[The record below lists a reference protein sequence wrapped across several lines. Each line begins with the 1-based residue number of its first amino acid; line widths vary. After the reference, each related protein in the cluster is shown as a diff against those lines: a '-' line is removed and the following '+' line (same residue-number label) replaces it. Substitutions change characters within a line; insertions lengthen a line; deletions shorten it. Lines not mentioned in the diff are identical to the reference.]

1 MPAKR
6 VSPCVNMDSE
16 QKVERMFELEMRYKQ
31 AVHQADLLVR
41 EEDGR
46 RMKLHSMVLRDDNA
60 TLKDQ
65 ITYKDNRIKILVQQA
80 DDARHLIESI
90 QQHYARQEKQIQAQI
105 REIAHL
111 KEEIA
116 TFTSV
121 SQDSA
126 KILSEKLALTREV
139 AVLKPEI
146 EHLKSQLSH
155 QKDVL
160 SEKLALERQLN
171 TLEVELANEK
181 RALEKATQK
190 QERYIKEE
198 EELRRQ
204 VRELEKEL
212 NKERKPAQKGGDSQQ
227 QVKTLREQVATAE
240 KKFAAEKSKME
251 QAASA
256 QEEKSTEM
264 GEELE
269 QIKGKLAET
278 EKALA
283 AEKQAAQRKM
293 KNQETKASV
302 SEDELAV
309 LQEQIDELKQALAE
323 EKKDKERLRKKNQQ
337 AITEAEVRQA
347 ATDEKLDKFR
357 TMLHETKEELK
368 KCKADLEKA
377 REKAA
382 AALMTTTT
390 IPTKKA
396 AAKVAGKKRRA
407 DEVLLEETAMGT
419 PGAADRPKRPLKKR
433 GFDPSDMVQKS
444 TFSITPFLNKTL
456 NPEGTTNEDAPA
468 AAEGAAEGAAP
479 EAAPKP
485 TPAPAEDSLMELGDD
500 SVLAHLR
507 PTGNTPTDANV
518 TEQIDKAGGAETEV
532 GENSDKPEEKAKK
545 GRGKVKALKP
555 LAASVASKKGPI
567 KVPKLK
573 ISNVPPKPTEE
584 QDGASAP
591 AEPKQAE
598 TSKPAPKKKPELKP
612 KTKPSSSAPTSE
624 TEQQQPTASQQAA
637 PLQKKK
643 KRKLLGNTSK
653 TTLFDNDDEGERV
666 DTSILPGGKGKTATA
681 VTGKATAKRVVMGA
695 PGGVGVGKTMVG
707 KVHIAGGSKNPFGK
721 VDKFSPLKKDRRGA
735 NASFLH

>member
-1 MPAKR
+1 
-6 VSPCVNMDSE
+6 
-16 QKVERMFELEMRYKQ
+16 MRYKQ

-46 RMKLHSMVLRDDNA
+46 RMKLRSMVLRDDNA

-65 ITYKDNRIKILVQQA
+65 LAHKDNRIKILIQQA

-90 QQHYARQEKQIQAQI
+90 QQQCARQEKQIQAQI

-111 KEEIA
+111 KVGRCTRMLARKSRTNANATRQEEIA
-116 TFTSV
+116 AFSTV
-121 SQDSA
+121 SQDST

-160 SEKLALERQLN
+160 AEKLALERQLN

-181 RALEKATQK
+181 RAAEKAAQK
-190 QERYIKEE
+190 QERYVKEE
-198 EELRRQ
+198 EELRKQ
-204 VRELEKEL
+204 IRELEKEL
-212 NKERKPAQKGGDSQQ
+212 NKERKAAQKGGDSQQ
-227 QVKTLREQVATAE
+227 QVKALREQLATAE
-240 KKFAAEKSKME
+240 NKFASEKFKME
-251 QAASA
+251 QATKAE
-256 QEEKSTEM
+256 EEKSTKM
-264 GEELE
+264 EEEVE
-269 QIKGKLAET
+269 QLREKLAET
-278 EKALA
+278 EKALT
-283 AEKQAAQRKM
+283 AEKRAAQRKA

-302 SEDELAV
+302 SEDELAA
-309 LQEQIDELKQALAE
+309 LQEQMDELKQSLAE
-323 EKKDKERLRKKNQQ
+323 EKKDKERLRKENQQ
-337 AITEAEVRQA
+337 AITEAEARQA
-347 ATDEKLDKFR
+347 ATDAKLDKFR
-357 TMLHETKEELK
+357 TKLQETKEELRT
-368 KCKADLEKA
+368 CKADLEKA
-377 REKAA
+377 REKATK
-382 AALMTTTT
+382 AALALVTSTTT

-407 DEVLLEETAMGT
+407 DEVLLEDTALGT

-456 NPEGTTNEDAPA
+456 NPDGTTNEDAPA
-468 AAEGAAEGAAP
+468 ESAAEI

-507 PTGNTPTDANV
+507 PTGNTPTEAKV
-518 TEQIDKAGGAETEV
+518 TEQIEKAGGGAPETE
-532 GENSDKPEEKAKK
+532 GGDENNSKPEEKAKK
-545 GRGKVKALKP
+545 GRGKVKALRP
-555 LAASVASKKGPI
+555 LAASAASKKGPI
-567 KVPKLK
+567 KVPKLR
-573 ISNVPPKPTEE
+573 ISKVPPKPTEE
-584 QDGASAP
+584 E
-591 AEPKQAE
+591 AEPEPEA
-598 TSKPAPKKKPELKP
+598 SKPAPTKPELKP
-612 KTKPSSSAPTSE
+612 KTKPSSAPTSE
-624 TEQQQPTASQQAA
+624 TEQQQQPTISQ

-643 KRKLLGNTSK
+643 KRKLLGNTSN

-666 DTSILPGGKGKTATA
+666 DTSILPGKGKAVAAA
-681 VTGKATAKRVVMGA
+681 VTGKATAKRVVA
-695 PGGVGVGKTMVG
+695 PLGKTMVG

-721 VDKFSPLKKDRRGA
+721 VDKFSPLKKDRRGV

>member
-1 MPAKR
+1 
-6 VSPCVNMDSE
+6 
-16 QKVERMFELEMRYKQ
+16 MRYKQ

-46 RMKLHSMVLRDDNA
+46 RMKLRSMVLRDDNA

-65 ITYKDNRIKILVQQA
+65 LAHKDNRIKILIQQA

-90 QQHYARQEKQIQAQI
+90 QQQCARQEKQIQAQI

-111 KEEIA
+111 KVGRCTRMLARKSRTNANATRQEEIA
-116 TFTSV
+116 AFSTV
-121 SQDSA
+121 SQDST

-160 SEKLALERQLN
+160 AEKLALERQLN

-181 RALEKATQK
+181 RAAEKAAQK
-190 QERYIKEE
+190 QERYVKEE
-198 EELRRQ
+198 EELRKQ
-204 VRELEKEL
+204 IRELEKEL
-212 NKERKPAQKGGDSQQ
+212 NKERKAAQKGGDSQQ
-227 QVKTLREQVATAE
+227 QVKTLREQLATAE
-240 KKFAAEKSKME
+240 NKFASEKFKME
-251 QAASA
+251 QATKA

-264 GEELE
+264 EEEVE
-269 QIKGKLAET
+269 QLREKLAET
-278 EKALA
+278 EKALT
-283 AEKQAAQRKM
+283 AEKRAAQRKA

-302 SEDELAV
+302 SEDELAA
-309 LQEQIDELKQALAE
+309 LQEQMDELKQSLAE
-323 EKKDKERLRKKNQQ
+323 EKKDKERLRKENQQ
-337 AITEAEVRQA
+337 AITEAEARQA
-347 ATDEKLDKFR
+347 ATDAKLDKFR
-357 TMLHETKEELK
+357 TKLQETKEELRT
-368 KCKADLEKA
+368 CKADLEKA
-377 REKAA
+377 REKATK
-382 AALMTTTT
+382 AALALVTSTTT

-407 DEVLLEETAMGT
+407 DEVLLEDTALGT

-456 NPEGTTNEDAPA
+456 NPDGTTNEDAPA
-468 AAEGAAEGAAP
+468 ESAAEN

-507 PTGNTPTDANV
+507 PTGNTPTEAKV
-518 TEQIDKAGGAETEV
+518 TEQIEKAGGGAPETE
-532 GENSDKPEEKAKK
+532 GGDENNSKPEEKAKK
-545 GRGKVKALKP
+545 GRGKVKALRP
-555 LAASVASKKGPI
+555 LAASAASKKGPI
-567 KVPKLK
+567 KVPKLR
-573 ISNVPPKPTEE
+573 ISKVPPKPTEE
-584 QDGASAP
+584 E
-591 AEPKQAE
+591 AEPEPEA
-598 TSKPAPKKKPELKP
+598 SKPAPKKPELKP
-612 KTKPSSSAPTSE
+612 KTKPSSAPTSE
-624 TEQQQPTASQQAA
+624 TEQQQQPTISQQAA

-643 KRKLLGNTSK
+643 KRKLLGNTSN

-666 DTSILPGGKGKTATA
+666 DTSILPGKGKAVAAA
-681 VTGKATAKRVVMGA
+681 VTGKATAKRVVA
-695 PGGVGVGKTMVG
+695 PLGKTMVG

-721 VDKFSPLKKDRRGA
+721 VDKFSPLKKDRRGV

>member
-1 MPAKR
+1 
-6 VSPCVNMDSE
+6 MDPE
-16 QKVERMFELEMRYKQ
+16 QKTERIFELEMRYKQ

-46 RMKLHSMVLRDDNA
+46 RMKLRSMVLRDDNA

-65 ITYKDNRIKILVQQA
+65 LAHKDNRIKILIQQA

-90 QQHYARQEKQIQAQI
+90 QQQCARQEKQIQAQI

-116 TFTSV
+116 AFSTV
-121 SQDSA
+121 SQDST

-160 SEKLALERQLN
+160 AEKLALERQLN

-181 RALEKATQK
+181 RAAEKAAQK
-190 QERYIKEE
+190 QERYVKEE
-198 EELRRQ
+198 EELRKQ
-204 VRELEKEL
+204 IRELEKEL
-212 NKERKPAQKGGDSQQ
+212 NKERKAAQKGGDSQQ
-227 QVKTLREQVATAE
+227 QVKALREQLATAE
-240 KKFAAEKSKME
+240 NKFASEKFKME
-251 QAASA
+251 QATKA

-264 GEELE
+264 EEEVE
-269 QIKGKLAET
+269 QLREKLAET
-278 EKALA
+278 EKALT
-283 AEKQAAQRKM
+283 AEKRAAQRKA

-302 SEDELAV
+302 SEDELAA
-309 LQEQIDELKQALAE
+309 LQEQMDELKQSLAE
-323 EKKDKERLRKKNQQ
+323 EKKDKERLRKENQQ
-337 AITEAEVRQA
+337 AITEAEARQA
-347 ATDEKLDKFR
+347 ATDAKLDKFR
-357 TMLHETKEELK
+357 TKLQETKEELRT
-368 KCKADLEKA
+368 CKADLEKA
-377 REKAA
+377 REKATK
-382 AALMTTTT
+382 AALALVTSTTT

-407 DEVLLEETAMGT
+407 DEVLLEDTALGT

-456 NPEGTTNEDAPA
+456 NPDGTTNEDAPA
-468 AAEGAAEGAAP
+468 ESAAEN

-507 PTGNTPTDANV
+507 PTGNTPTEAKV
-518 TEQIDKAGGAETEV
+518 TEQIEKAGGGAPETE
-532 GENSDKPEEKAKK
+532 GGDENNSKPEEKAKK
-545 GRGKVKALKP
+545 GRGKVKALRP
-555 LAASVASKKGPI
+555 LAASAASKKGPI
-567 KVPKLK
+567 KVPKLR
-573 ISNVPPKPTEE
+573 ISKVPPKPTEE
-584 QDGASAP
+584 E
-591 AEPKQAE
+591 AEPEPEA
-598 TSKPAPKKKPELKP
+598 SKPAPKKPELKP
-612 KTKPSSSAPTSE
+612 KTKPSSAPTSE
-624 TEQQQPTASQQAA
+624 TEQQQQQQPTISQQAA

-643 KRKLLGNTSK
+643 KRKLLGNTSN

-666 DTSILPGGKGKTATA
+666 DTSILPGKGKAVAAA
-681 VTGKATAKRVVMGA
+681 VTGKATAKRVVA
-695 PGGVGVGKTMVG
+695 PLGKTMVG

-721 VDKFSPLKKDRRGA
+721 VDKFSPLKKDRRGV

>member
-1 MPAKR
+1 MPATR
-6 VSPCVNMDSE
+6 VSPCVNMDPE
-16 QKVERMFELEMRYKQ
+16 QKTERMFELEMRYKQ
-31 AVHQADLLVR
+31 AVHQTDLLVR

-46 RMKLHSMVLRDDNA
+46 RMKLRSMVLRDDNSS
-60 TLKDQ
+60 LKDQ
-65 ITYKDNRIKILVQQA
+65 VAHRDNRIKILIQRA

-90 QQHYARQEKQIQAQI
+90 QQQCARQEKQIQAQM

-116 TFTSV
+116 AFSTV

-160 SEKLALERQLN
+160 AEKLALERQLN

-181 RALEKATQK
+181 RAAEKAAQK
-190 QERYIKEE
+190 QERYTKEG
-198 EELRRQ
+198 EELRKQ

-212 NKERKPAQKGGDSQQ
+212 DKERKSVQRSGDSQQ
-227 QVKTLREQVATAE
+227 QVKALREQLATAE
-240 KKFAAEKSKME
+240 KKFASEKSKME
-251 QAASA
+251 QATRA
-256 QEEKSTEM
+256 QVEKSTEM
-264 GEELE
+264 EEELDQLRE
-269 QIKGKLAET
+269 KLSET

-283 AEKQAAQRKM
+283 AEKRAAQRKA
-293 KNQETKASV
+293 KNQENKASV
-302 SEDELAV
+302 SEDELAA
-309 LQEQIDELKQALAE
+309 LQSQIDELKQALAE
-323 EKKDKERLRKKNQQ
+323 EKKDKERLRKENQQ

-357 TMLHETKEELK
+357 TKLHEAKEELK
-368 KCKADLEKA
+368 KSKADLEKA

-382 AALMTTTT
+382 KAALVTTTM

-407 DEVLLEETAMGT
+407 DEVLLEETALGT
-419 PGAADRPKRPLKKR
+419 PGAADRPKRPIKKR

-456 NPEGTTNEDAPA
+456 NPDGTTNEDASAPG
-468 AAEGAAEGAAP
+468 EGAAES

-507 PTGNTPTDANV
+507 PTGNTPTEAKV
-518 TEQIDKAGGAETEV
+518 TEQIEKAGGGTLEAEA
-532 GENSDKPEEKAKK
+532 GEENNSKPEEKAKK

-573 ISNVPPKPTEE
+573 INKVARAADAVSEKPTEE
-584 QDGASAP
+584 NGESSTQP
-591 AEPKQAE
+591 QPE
-598 TSKPAPKKKPELKP
+598 TSKPAPNKPELKP
-612 KTKPSSSAPTSE
+612 KTKPSSAPTSE
-624 TEQQQPTASQQAA
+624 SEQQQQQQPTTSQQAA

-643 KRKLLGNTSK
+643 KRKLLGHTSK

-666 DTSILPGGKGKTATA
+666 DTSILPGKGKVAAA
-681 VTGKATAKRVVMGA
+681 VTGKVTAKRVVA
-695 PGGVGVGKTMVG
+695 PLEKTMVG

-721 VDKFSPLKKDRRGA
+721 ADKFSPLKKDRRGV